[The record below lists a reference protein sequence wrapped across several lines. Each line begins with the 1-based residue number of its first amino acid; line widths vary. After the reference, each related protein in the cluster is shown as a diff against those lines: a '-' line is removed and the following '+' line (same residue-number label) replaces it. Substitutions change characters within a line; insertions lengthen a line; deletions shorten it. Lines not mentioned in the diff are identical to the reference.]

1 MSGRRS
7 RAFESTTQN
16 KKSIR
21 GQAHPNQINNSRL
34 CKITI
39 KKQIILINNT
49 MTRKFQ
55 ILTPGSETGS
65 YFSQDLILMNSEAQ
79 SENVINDKYNLK
91 KDDLVLSLNCIKRL
105 IYGMDTRS
113 VGRNRCLR
121 LLVC

>member
-1 MSGRRS
+1 
-7 RAFESTTQN
+7 
-16 KKSIR
+16 
-21 GQAHPNQINNSRL
+21 
-34 CKITI
+34 
-39 KKQIILINNT
+39 

-105 IYGMDTRS
+105 I
-113 VGRNRCLR
+113 
-121 LLVC
+121 